1 MLMEI
6 KYVVKI
12 IDKTE
17 LLMRDEAVMQMSN
30 MMQEE

>member
-1 MLMEI
+1 MDI

-17 LLMRDEAVMQMSN
+17 LFMMNEAGSN
-30 MMQEE
+30 KKKEE